1 MVKCREKIL
10 CILFFREKAPY
21 LQCSPIETGEKA
33 RRIAGIFYALSYR
46 IVPSRV
52 ER

>member
-1 MVKCREKIL
+1 MQRKISL
-10 CILFFREKAPY
+10 HFVFSGK
-21 LQCSPIETGEKA
+21 SPIFAMSTIFETGEKA